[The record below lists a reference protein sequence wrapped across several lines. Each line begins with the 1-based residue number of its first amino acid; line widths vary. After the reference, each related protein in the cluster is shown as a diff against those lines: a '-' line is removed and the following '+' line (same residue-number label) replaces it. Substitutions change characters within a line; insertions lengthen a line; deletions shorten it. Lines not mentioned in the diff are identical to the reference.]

1 VTTDHVAEF
10 DDAGIRLR
18 SGARLDADVV
28 VAATGLT
35 LRLLDGVA
43 LAVDGEPVDLAR
55 TMAFKG
61 MMYSGVPNLVSA
73 FGYTNASWTLKC
85 DLVAE
90 HVCRLL
96 NHMRARGHAQ
106 VTALR
111 DPSVAEE
118 PVLGFTSG
126 YVRRALPS
134 LPSQGSRA
142 PWRLHQNYVR
152 DLVAL
157 RLGRVDDPALEFRPA
172 AGRG

>member
-1 VTTDHVAEF
+1 
-10 DDAGIRLR
+10 
-18 SGARLDADVV
+18 
-28 VAATGLT
+28 
-35 LRLLDGVA
+35 
-43 LAVDGEPVDLAR
+43 
-55 TMAFKG
+55 
-61 MMYSGVPNLVSA
+61 
-73 FGYTNASWTLKC
+73 
-85 DLVAE
+85 
-90 HVCRLL
+90 
-96 NHMRARGHAQ
+96 
-106 VTALR
+106 
-111 DPSVAEE
+111 VAEE